1 MKPKKAAP
9 ARIPERD
16 FPRMREMVMKAAAAK
31 RTTKPDMAG
40 TSPQR
45 NAYGKAMQSAFK
57 NTKTFG
63 MPGK

>member
-1 MKPKKAAP
+1 
-9 ARIPERD
+9 
-16 FPRMREMVMKAAAAK
+16 MRNMAVK
-31 RTTKPDMAG
+31 TPVKPDMAG

-45 NAYGKAMQSAFK
+45 EAYGKAMKSAFK